1 MNLVECLTFLEVLN
15 DLNTQYYADDFFLK
29 VHAEVQ
35 ECDRPIA
42 YGGAYQNLLTSVGN
56 LKSAYGDLR
65 SQLNHIKQSIH
76 TRLSDLDHLHLK
88 TSYDTWHGGELHAL
102 SYAILNRRHIIDP
115 VTNGILGE
123 RLKIKTNWQ
132 WPALV
137 IRPFH
142 AWHVDSMVACDPLYF
157 ADTDPDLLAAT
168 DDWFTPE
175 YQRRL
180 CKYVFKETQPQ
191 MFGQLPLS
199 QFGLIYASFF
209 LNFRPI
215 EMITKY
221 LAEVL
226 GLLRPGGYFVFTFNN
241 CDTISGAQLF
251 ERFSG
256 SYTPARIVKAEA
268 EKIGYEVVFE
278 FSDAGATS
286 WLELRKPGTLSS
298 IRSGQ
303 TLAVIKNLPN
313 VVPVYE
319 PENRPPEAYR
329 GPPLDIDQ
337 HDNPMYNEVNILLD
351 ICKMLGVDSAN
362 TVSKG
367 QPNVKKMRKAI
378 MEHLKTERFPSE
390 KITRL
395 LEKRKPQ

>member
-15 DLNTQYYADDFFLK
+15 DLNTQPDADEFFVK
-29 VHAEVQ
+29 VHSEVR

-42 YGGAYQNLLTSVGN
+42 YGGAYQNLLTSVDN

-65 SQLNHIKQSIH
+65 SQINNLKQSVH
-76 TRLSDLDHLHLK
+76 NRLLEMDESHLK
-88 TSYDTWHGGELHAL
+88 TSYDTWHGGELHVL
-102 SYAILNRRHIIDP
+102 SHAILNRRHLIDP

-142 AWHVDSMVACDPLYF
+142 AWHVDAMVACDPLYF
-157 ADTDPDLLAAT
+157 VDTDRDLVAAT
-168 DDWFTPE
+168 DSWYTPE

-180 CKYVFKETQPQ
+180 CKYVFRESHEQ
-191 MFGQLPLS
+191 MFGQLPVS
-199 QFGLIYASFF
+199 QFGLVYAAFF

-215 EMITKY
+215 EMIKQY

-256 SYTPARIVKAEA
+256 SYAPARLVKAAA
-268 EKIGYEVVFE
+268 EKIGYEIAFE

-303 TLAVIKNLPN
+303 TLAVIKNLTH
-313 VVPVYE
+313 VVPVHE

-329 GPPLDIDQ
+329 GPPIDIDP
-337 HDNPMYNEVNILLD
+337 HDDHMYNEVNILLD

-367 QPNVKKMRKAI
+367 QLSVKKMRKAI
-378 MEHLKTERFPSE
+378 MEHLKSERFPSE
-390 KITRL
+390 KIARL
-395 LEKRKPQ
+395 LEKRKTQ

>member
-15 DLNTQYYADDFFLK
+15 DLDTQSDADEFFVK
-29 VHAEVQ
+29 VHSEVR

-42 YGGAYQNLLTSVGN
+42 YGGAYQNLLTSVDN

-65 SQLNHIKQSIH
+65 SQINNLKQSVH
-76 TRLSDLDHLHLK
+76 NRLLEMDQSHLK

-102 SYAILNRRHIIDP
+102 SHAILNRRHLIDP
-115 VTNGILGE
+115 VTNVILGE
-123 RLKIKTNWQ
+123 RLKIKTSWQ

-137 IRPFH
+137 MRPFH
-142 AWHVDSMVACDPLYF
+142 AWHADAMVACDPLYF
-157 ADTDPDLLAAT
+157 VDTDRDLLAAT
-168 DDWFTPE
+168 DSWYTPE

-180 CKYVFKETQPQ
+180 CKYVFRESHEQ
-191 MFGQLPLS
+191 MFGQLPMS
-199 QFGLIYASFF
+199 QFGLVYAAFF

-215 EMITKY
+215 EMIKQY

-256 SYTPARIVKAEA
+256 SYAPARLVKAEA
-268 EKIGYEVVFE
+268 ERIGYEIVFE
-278 FSDAGATS
+278 FNDVGATS

-303 TLAVIKNLPN
+303 TLALIKNNLPI
-313 VVPVYE
+313 PLM
-319 PENRPPEAYR
+319 PENTPLEPDR
-329 GPPLDIDQ
+329 GPPLDIDP
-337 HDNPMYNEVNILLD
+337 HDDPMYNEVNILLD
-351 ICKMLGVDSAN
+351 ICKMLEVDFAN

-367 QPNVKKMRKAI
+367 QLNVKKMRKAI
-378 MEHLKTERFPSE
+378 MEHFKSEQFPSE

-395 LEKRKPQ
+395 LEKRKTQ